1 MRRGLKIYFPGRSDM
16 ANADVAKTE
25 LGIDLPAHEASY
37 AGFVALAENVAVHV
51 INIML
56 MLVLWGI
63 EGHPF
68 VALIGFFLNLAA
80 SAAGVATGTA
90 WRLPAGVFVLLGVLC
105 ILL

>member
-1 MRRGLKIYFPGRSDM
+1 MENAGL
-16 ANADVAKTE
+16 AKTE

-37 AGFVALAENVAVHV
+37 SGFVSLAETVTVHV
-51 INIML
+51 LNIVL

-68 VALIGFFLNLAA
+68 VALFGFFLNIAA
-80 SAAGVATGTA
+80 TAVSVATGMG
-90 WRLPAGVFVLLGVLC
+90 WRLPAGVFVLLGALC